1 MTILQVG
8 ALPLRKSRGGF
19 EVLLISSRETGRWV
33 IPKGWPSKRLSDPN
47 AAAREAKQEAGVTG
61 KISGVPIGSYRYRKK
76 TAEDIRVLTVTCYIL
91 WVKKERKRWREQDQR
106 TRVWFSQ
113 DDAVKK
119 VREPGLKALIA
130 SLQVRSKN

>member
-1 MTILQVG
+1 MGAIAYLLEWKKFMTILQVG

-19 EVLLISSRETGRWV
+19 EILLISSRETGRWV

-61 KISGVPIGSYRYRKK
+61 KISGEPIGSYRYRKR
-76 TAEDIRVLTVTCYIL
+76 TGEDIRVLTVNCYIL

-119 VREPGLKALIA
+119 SGSRD
-130 SLQVRSKN
+130 

>member
-1 MTILQVG
+1 MDFPLSVLWQNNRARGRKVPGAHCTKPRSVKSVIWAQSPICWNGRQFMTILQVG

-61 KISGVPIGSYRYRKK
+61 KI
-76 TAEDIRVLTVTCYIL
+76 
-91 WVKKERKRWREQDQR
+91 
-106 TRVWFSQ
+106 
-113 DDAVKK
+113 
-119 VREPGLKALIA
+119 
-130 SLQVRSKN
+130 